1 MSLYKRG
8 KTWWVAFTAPN
19 GQRVRCS
26 SGTREKDQAQ
36 EFHDK
41 LKVKYWTI
49 QKLGD
54 KAERTWQEVVIRFIQ
69 ETNHKATHKS
79 DLAHLRWLDPYL
91 KDKLLSDVT
100 RDFVD
105 AITQIRVNQGVSNAS
120 VNRLLAL
127 LRSIIRKAHFDWE
140 WSDRIPK
147 VRLLPE
153 PKRRIRWITPDEAR
167 KLLDALP
174 DHLAFAMRFSLA
186 TGLRQGNMKNLK
198 WSQVDLERS
207 VCWIH
212 PDQAKAR
219 RAVHVPLNAEA
230 MKVLNTLKGVDSEY
244 VFTYRGKPVIQ
255 LTTKAWYKALEKA
268 GIKEFRWHD
277 LRHTWASWHV
287 QNGTPL
293 NVLQELGGWESVE
306 MVRRYAHFG
315 NTHLASYADNS
326 CQL

>member
-1 MSLYKRG
+1 MSLFKRG
-8 KTWWVAFTAPN
+8 KTYWVSFTAPN

-26 SGTREKDQAQ
+26 SGTKEKNLAQ

-54 KAERTWQEVVIRFIQ
+54 KAERSWQEVVVRFIR
-69 ETNHKATHKS
+69 ETNHKASHKS

-91 KDKLLSDVT
+91 KDKLLTDVT

-105 AITQIRVNQGVSNAS
+105 GITQIRRDEGVSNAS

-127 LRSIIRKAHFDWE
+127 LRSMLRKAHYDWE

-147 VRLLPE
+147 VRMLPE
-153 PKRRIRWITPDEAR
+153 PKRRIRWLSPDEANS
-167 KLLDALP
+167 LIGVLP
-174 DHLAFAMRFSLA
+174 DHLAYAARFSLA

-198 WSQVDLERS
+198 WSQIDLERC

-219 RAVHVPLNAEA
+219 RAIHVPLNAEA
-230 MKVLNTLKGVDSEY
+230 MKVLTDLKGNGSKY
-244 VFTYRGKPVIQ
+244 VFTYRGKPVTQ
-255 LTTKAWYKALEKA
+255 LTTKAWYRALEKA
-268 GIKEFRWHD
+268 EIKDFRWHD

-306 MVRRYAHFG
+306 MVRRYAHLG
-315 NTHLASYADNS
+315 QTHLASYSENS

>member
-8 KTWWVAFTAPN
+8 NTWWVKFTAPN
-19 GQRVRCS
+19 GQKVRCS
-26 SGTREKDQAQ
+26 SGAKDKKLAQ

-54 KAERTWQEVVIRFIQ
+54 KAERSWQEVVVRFIQ

-91 KDKLLSDVT
+91 KDKLLSNVT

-105 AITQIRVNQGVSNAS
+105 EITRIRLSEGVSNAS

-127 LRSIIRKAHFDWE
+127 LRSMIRRAHYDWE

-153 PKRRIRWITPDEAR
+153 PKRRIRWITPEEAQR
-167 KLLDALP
+167 LINALP
-174 DHLAFAMRFSLA
+174 LHLAYAMRFSLA
-186 TGLRQGNMKNLK
+186 TGLRQGNMKNLM
-198 WSQVDLERS
+198 WSQVDLDRS
-207 VCWIH
+207 ACWIH

-219 RAVHVPLNAEA
+219 RAIHVPLNIEA
-230 MKVLNTLKGVDSEY
+230 MKVLNDLKGINSEY
-244 VFTYRGKPVIQ
+244 VFTYRGKPVTQ

-306 MVRRYAHFG
+306 MVRRYAHLG
-315 NTHLASYADNS
+315 NTHLASYSENS
-326 CQL
+326 CQF

>member
-19 GQRVRCS
+19 GQRIRCS

-100 RDFVD
+100 RDFID
-105 AITQIRVNQGVSNAS
+105 EITRIRLNQDVSNAT

-127 LRSIIRKAHFDWE
+127 LRSIIRKAHYDWE
-140 WSDRIPK
+140 WSDRLPK

-153 PKRRIRWITPDEAR
+153 PKRRIRWITPAEAKR
-167 KLLDALP
+167 LLDALP

-198 WSQVDLERS
+198 WSQVDLKRS

-219 RAVHVPLNAEA
+219 RAIHVPLNAEA
-230 MKVLNTLKGVDSEY
+230 MKVLNALKGVDSKY

-255 LTTKAWYKALEKA
+255 LTTKAWYRALEKA

-306 MVRRYAHFG
+306 MVRRYAHLG

>member
-8 KTWWVAFTAPN
+8 KTWWVSFTAPN
-19 GQRVRCS
+19 GKRVRS
-26 SGTREKDQAQ
+26 SAGTESKIQAQ

-54 KAERTWQEVVIRFIQ
+54 KVDRTWQEVIVRFIR
-69 ETNHKATHKS
+69 ETDHKATHKA

-100 RDFVD
+100 RDFID
-105 AITQIRVNQGVSNAS
+105 DITQIRLDEGVSNAS
-120 VNRLLAL
+120 VNRLIAL
-127 LRSIIRKAHFDWE
+127 LRSILHKAHYDWE
-140 WSDRIPK
+140 WIDRIPK
-147 VRLLPE
+147 VRMLQE

-167 KLLDALP
+167 QLIEVLP
-174 DHLAFAMRFSLA
+174 EHLALMARFSLA
-186 TGLRQGNMKNLK
+186 TGLRQGNVKMLR
-198 WSQVDLERS
+198 WSQIDLERS

-219 RAVHVPLNAEA
+219 RAINVPLNVEA
-230 MKVLNTLKGVDSEY
+230 LDVLNSLKNSEY
-244 VFTYRGKPVIQ
+244 EFVFTYRGKPVIQ
-255 LTTKAWYKALEKA
+255 LTTKAWYRALKKV
-268 GIKEFRWHD
+268 GIKDFRWHD

-293 NVLQELGGWESVE
+293 HVLQELGGWESVE
-306 MVRRYAHFG
+306 MVRRYAHLG
-315 NTHLASYADNS
+315 HSHLASYSENS

>member
-1 MSLYKRG
+1 MSLFKRG
-8 KTWWVAFTAPN
+8 KTWWVRFTAPD

-26 SGTREKDQAQ
+26 TGTKEKDQAL

-54 KAERTWQEVVIRFIQ
+54 KAERTWQEVVVRFIR
-69 ETNHKATHKS
+69 ETNHKATHGS
-79 DLAHLRWLDPYL
+79 DLTHLRWLNPYL
-91 KDKLLSDVT
+91 KDRLLSEVT
-100 RDFVD
+100 RDFIDEV
-105 AITQIRVNQGVSNAS
+105 IKIRGDQGVSNAS
-120 VNRLLAL
+120 INRLLAL
-127 LRSIIRKAHFDWE
+127 IRSILRKAHYDWE
-140 WSDRIPK
+140 WIDRIPK
-147 VRLLPE
+147 VRMLPE
-153 PKRRIRWITPDEAR
+153 PKRRIRWITPEEAKR
-167 KLLDALP
+167 LINVLP
-174 DHLAFAMRFSLA
+174 DHLAYAMRFSLA

-198 WSQVDLERS
+198 WSQIDLDRS
-207 VCWIH
+207 ACWIH

-219 RAVHVPLNAEA
+219 KAIHVPLNGDA
-230 MKVLNTLKGVDSEY
+230 MKVLNDLKGVNDQY
-244 VFTYRGKPVIQ
+244 VFTYRGKPVTQ
-255 LTTKAWYKALEKA
+255 LTTKAWYKALKKA

-306 MVRRYAHFG
+306 MVRRYAHLG
-315 NTHLASYADNS
+315 NTHLASFADNS

>member
-1 MSLYKRG
+1 MEY
-8 KTWWVAFTAPN
+8 T
-19 GQRVRCS
+19 
-26 SGTREKDQAQ
+26 
-36 EFHDK
+36 
-41 LKVKYWTI
+41 
-49 QKLGD
+49 KLGN
-54 KAERTWQEVVIRFIQ
+54 KVERTWQEVVVRFIY

-100 RDFVD
+100 RDFID
-105 AITQIRVNQGVSNAS
+105 EITQVRLNQGVSNAS

-127 LRSIIRKAHFDWE
+127 LRSILRKAHYDWE

-167 KLLDALP
+167 RLIDALP
-174 DHLAFAMRFSLA
+174 DHLAYAMRFSLA

-207 VCWIH
+207 ICWIH
-212 PDQAKAR
+212 PDQAKSR
-219 RAVHVPLNAEA
+219 RAIHVPLNAEA
-230 MKVLNTLKGVDSEY
+230 MKVLNDLKGVNEKY
-244 VFTYRGKPVIQ
+244 VFTYRGKPVTQ

-293 NVLQELGGWESVE
+293 NALQELGGWESVE
-306 MVRRYAHFG
+306 MVRRYAHLG
-315 NTHLASYADNS
+315 NTHLASYAENS

>member
-19 GQRVRCS
+19 GQRIRCS

-54 KAERTWQEVVIRFIQ
+54 KAERTWQEVVVRFIQ

-105 AITQIRVNQGVSNAS
+105 EITRIRVNQGVSNAS

-219 RAVHVPLNAEA
+219 RAIHVPLNAEA
-230 MKVLNTLKGVDSEY
+230 LRVLTSLKGVDSKY
-244 VFTYRGKPVIQ
+244 VFTYRGKPVTQ
-255 LTTKAWYKALEKA
+255 LTTKAWYRALEKA

-306 MVRRYAHFG
+306 MVRRYAHLG